1 MITIII
7 STIVCY
13 IIMIITFTTII
24 NTITTIIIIIIIIII
39 IRLRARLGP
48 RRLGV
53 RRARDGAAAII
64 SVSISERAVCWV
76 MVTMDSVRVGNKYY

>member
-39 IRLRARLGP
+39 RLCARLGP

-64 SVSISERAVCWV
+64 SVSISERAVC
-76 MVTMDSVRVGNKYY
+76 